1 MNEKA
6 RKARAKYLREWR
18 KANPDKVK
26 KSMNKYWMKVAKD
39 IEEKEKEDNDE
50 SPKVS

>member
-18 KANPDKVK
+18 ARNPLKVK
-26 KSMNKYWMKVAKD
+26 KSMDRYWNKVAKD
-39 IEEKEKEDNDE
+39 MEEKEKEEDDKGSE
-50 SPKVS
+50 VS